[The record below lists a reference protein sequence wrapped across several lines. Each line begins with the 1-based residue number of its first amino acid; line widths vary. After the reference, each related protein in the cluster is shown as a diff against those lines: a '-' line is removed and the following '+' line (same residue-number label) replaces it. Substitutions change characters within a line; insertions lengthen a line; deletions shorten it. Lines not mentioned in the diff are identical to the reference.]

1 LTDCGYPKI
10 YPAPQLAAF
19 RCKSNRKAS
28 SAVAQHGKIAGEPGA
43 GQASMRGQF
52 QTVAAGEMSAVTVA
66 GLLIRYGF
74 YAIGMLV
81 FGMVG
86 IGIMSMWKV
95 VPKVVSDP
103 PAFRIASGEFAAKPS
118 SGHVQVSS
126 HYGRIE
132 VVQYGELNN
141 RSTDLAVMTV
151 LPPPDTF
158 IGVRL
163 VQDMTDINLLQIKG
177 PRVMSNAH
185 YDLETRFG
193 DLRATEMRVETD
205 GRWKQCLSFRSR
217 FGVPAVLIAGWY
229 CDGTGA
235 KPSAGALACS
245 LDKLVLDRE
254 LATKGADTFMR
265 ERMGKPAHCQ
275 AAPVTQTIDVER
287 RGMSPP
293 SRWSQPSAT
302 YRSPYR
308 SY

>member
-1 LTDCGYPKI
+1 MAQRAKS
-10 YPAPQLAAF
+10 PANPV
-19 RCKSNRKAS
+19 R
-28 SAVAQHGKIAGEPGA
+28 GK
-43 GQASMRGQF
+43 ASMRGEF
-52 QTVAAGEMSAVTVA
+52 QTVTAGEMSAFSVA

-86 IGIMSMWKV
+86 IGIMSVWKV
-95 VPKVVSDP
+95 VPKVVNDP
-103 PAFRIASGEFAAKPS
+103 PAFRIASSEFAGKPS

-126 HYGRIE
+126 QYGRVE

-141 RSTDLAVMTV
+141 RSTDLAVMMV
-151 LPPPDTF
+151 LPPPDSF

-163 VQDMTDINLLQIKG
+163 VQDTTDINLLTIKR
-177 PRVMSNAH
+177 PRMMSNVH

-193 DLRATEMRVETD
+193 ELRATEMRVETD

-217 FGVPAVLIAGWY
+217 FGVPAVLLAGWY

-235 KPSAGALACS
+235 RPSAGALACA
-245 LDKLVLDRE
+245 LDRLVIERE

-265 ERMGKPAHCQ
+265 ERMGKPARCQ

-287 RGMSPP
+287 HGLSPP
-293 SRWSQPSAT
+293 SRWWQPSAT
-302 YRSPYR
+302 YRPPYR